1 MTTEIDL
8 VNNYSDYCKFIVLGQ
23 GRSGSNFLLGLLNSH
38 SQVIAYGELFG
49 FQDIDWSLP
58 KYNPYSKFKTL
69 VSLINKNPEIFL
81 ERIILRKYL
90 PLISAVGFKILY
102 FHAKGDS
109 GESVWHFLQNRQDIK
124 IIHLKRK
131 NLLKSF
137 LSSKKALITNEWV
150 VSSQKG
156 INNKPKEVTVSLDY
170 QECLGY
176 FKWTQAS
183 METHDLLF
191 ANHQKIDVVYED
203 LSQDYESEMKRV
215 QEFLEL
221 DYETLKPNTLKQSS
235 LSLSESISNYL
246 ELKEKFQNT
255 PWAIFFED

>member
-1 MTTEIDL
+1 MAVGLLYLDKRGL
-8 VNNYSDYCKFIVLGQ
+8 A
-23 GRSGSNFLLGLLNSH
+23 SNFLLGLLSSH

-49 FQDIDWSLP
+49 FQDMDWGLP
-58 KYNPYSKFKTL
+58 KCNPSSKFKTL
-69 VSLINKNPEIFL
+69 GSLINKNPEIFL
-81 ERIILRKYL
+81 EKIIFTKYL
-90 PLISAVGFKILY
+90 PPISAVGFKIFY
-102 FHAKGDS
+102 SHGKEDS
-109 GESVWHFLQNRQDIK
+109 GKSLWHFLQNRQDIK

-137 LSSKKALITNEWV
+137 LSYKKALITNEWIV
-150 VSSQKG
+150 ISQKE
-156 INNKPKEVTVSLDY
+156 INSKPEEVTISLDY

-176 FKWTQAS
+176 FKRTETS
-183 METHDLLF
+183 IETHDLLF

-203 LSQDYESEMKRV
+203 LSQDYASEMKRV

-235 LSLSESISNYL
+235 LSLSESISNYF

-255 PWAIFFED
+255 PWQSLFED